1 MKKEVKKVDENELLR
16 VNNNLKLLSRILI
29 FIDVIAIILLIVQIK
44 FKMVSYNSYIILVIC
59 NIITFAAR
67 IKSSRKN
74 S

>member
-44 FKMVSYNSYIILVIC
+44 FDMVSYNSYIVLVLC
-59 NIITFAAR
+59 NIITFVAR
-67 IKSSRKN
+67 IKSSKK
-74 S
+74 